1 MPNNRILVIADDS
14 KTVYITSMILKLND
28 YDVSPYTF
36 SDSTR
41 LLANFRKDA
50 YNLVLISSSNGDA
63 VNAGV
68 EICKKIR
75 QTDNSVRICF
85 MMNSQCKGQTLFSEH
100 LQLDLV
106 EQPVTA
112 DEMLALVTAQ
122 LKNR

>member
-41 LLANFRKDA
+41 LLANFRKGA
-50 YNLVLISSSNGDA
+50 YNLVLVSSSNGDA
-63 VNAGV
+63 FDAGF

-75 QTDNSVRICF
+75 QTDNGVRICF
-85 MMNSQCKGQTLFSEH
+85 MVNSQSKGQNLLSEH
-100 LQLDLV
+100 LQFDLV

-112 DEMLALVTAQ
+112 DEMLALVAAQ
-122 LKNR
+122 LNR